1 MQYLFPRSRCWLGSL
16 FFLLLSQVAFADEV
30 NLLDLDL
37 EQLMEIEIVSSAS
50 RYEQKLETAPSS
62 VTIVSRDDIQKFGY
76 RKLSELIQ
84 GVRGFYATNDRS
96 YSYTG
101 VRGFGRPA
109 DYDTRVLVLLNGHR
123 LNDSIYSSSLLGLDF
138 LLDIDLVEKVEI
150 VRGPSS
156 SIHGTNAFF
165 GVINVVTR
173 DPVDVGAEVSA
184 DVAQFDTY
192 QGRMSYGKKFE
203 NGIELLLSATR
214 FDSEGDGH
222 IYFEEFDDPE
232 TNNGV
237 AENLDGENGYSSFL
251 HLAYENITFETGIV
265 DRYKYG
271 PTAAYETVFNDSS
284 YRTQDTRYF
293 ADLQYSN
300 ELSHGITLES
310 RLYYDWYEY
319 NGKYLNDYAEE
330 GDPEPFFVKNDDF
343 NRGER
348 IGAQVDLLL
357 ERFEGNKILFGAEV
371 REDYNIDQR
380 NVDVDPFYSYIDR
393 TDDETVFALFAQD
406 DISLNDWITLH
417 LGMRFDEYDSV
428 GSEYSPRAGLLFF
441 PSDRSTFKLLFGR
454 AFRAPNAFELYYS
467 DGDIQKQPEFL
478 DAEEIYTYEVVY
490 ERRMNQS
497 TRVVLD
503 GYFYEI
509 NGLIDQ
515 RIDSEDG
522 LLVYQNTEKI
532 RAYGLEA
539 EIESR
544 FARGWLAN
552 PDISPNFVASG

>member
-237 AENLDGENGYSSFL
+237 AENLDGENGYSSF
-251 HLAYENITFETGIV
+251 
-265 DRYKYG
+265 
-271 PTAAYETVFNDSS
+271 P
-284 YRTQDTRYF
+284 
-293 ADLQYSN
+293 
-300 ELSHGITLES
+300 
-310 RLYYDWYEY
+310 
-319 NGKYLNDYAEE
+319 
-330 GDPEPFFVKNDDF
+330 
-343 NRGER
+343 
-348 IGAQVDLLL
+348 
-357 ERFEGNKILFGAEV
+357 
-371 REDYNIDQR
+371 
-380 NVDVDPFYSYIDR
+380 
-393 TDDETVFALFAQD
+393 
-406 DISLNDWITLH
+406 
-417 LGMRFDEYDSV
+417 
-428 GSEYSPRAGLLFF
+428 SPR
-441 PSDRSTFKLLFGR
+441 
-454 AFRAPNAFELYYS
+454 
-467 DGDIQKQPEFL
+467 
-478 DAEEIYTYEVVY
+478 V
-490 ERRMNQS
+490 
-497 TRVVLD
+497 
-503 GYFYEI
+503 
-509 NGLIDQ
+509 
-515 RIDSEDG
+515 
-522 LLVYQNTEKI
+522 
-532 RAYGLEA
+532 
-539 EIESR
+539 
-544 FARGWLAN
+544 
-552 PDISPNFVASG
+552 